1 MLFHD
6 TDSINYLG
14 YKIDQ
19 QRIRPQ
25 KVQIKR
31 DRLKTLNEYQIL
43 LGDIAN
49 LWPTIGI
56 KNKEKDSLFKTLNDH
71 KD

>member
-1 MLFHD
+1 MLFHN

-19 QRIRPQ
+19 QKIRPQ

-31 DRLKTLNEYQIL
+31 DRLKTINDFKRL

-49 LWPTIGI
+49 LGPTIGI
-56 KNKEKDSLFKTLNDH
+56 KNEELDSLFKTLKGHED
-71 KD
+71 